1 MFTAT
6 MPQDHRLQ
14 QQRFELKYLVAESL
28 TPAIRDF
35 VSCHLE
41 LDDFGVGRPN
51 LSYPVHSVYLDSDD
65 LHTHQATIVGTKNR
79 FKLRLRYYDDAP
91 NAPVF
96 FEVKGRV
103 DSCILK
109 RRCGVR
115 RAAVAEVLSG
125 QVPSLEQMVTT
136 EPRHFAALERFL
148 LLMTSINARP
158 KAHNSYLREAW
169 VSPYDNSV
177 RVTFDRH
184 VRIEPH
190 FDFTAVVPM
199 RDPMPIYSPIVILE
213 LKFTNRFPNWFND
226 LVQSFNLMQSSAA
239 KYSGGVL
246 LLGESRFDEDRIFD
260 DAPFRSNLAAGGVE
274 HLVMAEM

>member
-1 MFTAT
+1 

-14 QQRFELKYLVAESL
+14 QQRFELKYLVEESL

-51 LSYPVHSVYLDSDD
+51 FSYPVHSVYLDSDD

-91 NAPVF
+91 QAPVF

-115 RAAVAEVLSG
+115 RGAVAQVLSG
-125 QVPSLEQMVTT
+125 QMPAPDQLVTT

-169 VSPYDNSV
+169 VSPHDNSV
-177 RVTFDRH
+177 RVTFDRNI
-184 VRIEPH
+184 RIEPH

-199 RDPMPIYSPIVILE
+199 REPVSIYSPVVILE
-213 LKFTNRFPNWFND
+213 LKFTDRFPNWFND

-246 LLGESRFDEDRIFD
+246 MLGEYRFNAQNIFEDVPF
-260 DAPFRSNLAAGGVE
+260 APEMQARGVE
-274 HLVMAEM
+274 RLILAEN